1 MTGNRLVVLASVLAT
16 IAVAAGVAWFAGSRI
31 ESPADAAARTA
42 PPAPSPI
49 LVPVEKRVLGANVVT
64 RGTARFG
71 LPQPVSLAPSAL
83 KPQSSV
89 VTTLPARNVQM
100 GEGAVLLT
108 ASGRPVFI
116 FEGKVPAYRD
126 LAPGASGED
135 VRQLELALKRLGLDP
150 GPVDGVYDQQTG
162 AAVAKWYT
170 KKGWEP
176 FGPTREQQAA
186 LRALE
191 RDWAD
196 AEKAQV
202 AAMSALL
209 SMGPAV
215 DSARATAEFNNRT
228 VAVDITTKTA
238 ELQRLE
244 QSLRSDAKL
253 TVDDEKAKAI
263 HGNSAADAD
272 LAAQIAERA
281 VIELDPRQPETAR
294 ISANAK
300 LEVARAAAYRA
311 RVGGQLAVQTAERA
325 SEAVQDKI
333 QQAVAAKSAAS
344 LAEKSVRLEGEKTV
358 RAALDAQKLAA
369 VDAKLSA
376 ERARQLAA
384 DLEAARRKVGVQ
396 VPVDELVFIP
406 SLPVRVEEVKVLVG
420 TAAVGT
426 VLTVTDNQLAIDSSL
441 SLESAPLVKPGMP
454 AVIDEQ
460 ALGVKATG
468 KVQLVASTP
477 GTRAGV
483 DPLHVYMEIKVDAT
497 QVRLEG
503 ASVRVTIPIK
513 STQGAVTAVPNS
525 AVSLAADGS
534 SRVQVKRKD
543 VLEYVVVTPGLSA
556 DGFIEVAAVSG
567 KLEPGDLVVVGYNN
581 PRAIDDSAK
590 SAASEGKLNSAKA
603 ATKPPDPK

>member
-590 SAASEGKLNSAKA
+590 SAASEGKPNSAKA

>member
-135 VRQLELALKRLGLDP
+135 VRQLEQALKRLGFDP

-176 FGPTREQQAA
+176 FGPTREQQAT

-209 SMGPAV
+209 SMGPTV

-228 VAVDITTKTA
+228 VAVDITIKTA

-333 QQAVAAKSAAS
+333 QQAVAAKSASS

-406 SLPVRVEEVKVLVG
+406 SLPVRVEEVKVQVG
-420 TAAVGT
+420 TAAVGM

-543 VLEYVVVTPGLSA
+543 ALEYVVVTPGLSA
-556 DGFIEVAAVSG
+556 DGFIEVAPLSG
-567 KLEPGDLVVVGYNN
+567 KLEPGELVVVGYNN
-581 PRAIDDSAK
+581 PKTADDSAK
-590 SAASEGKLNSAKA
+590 TAANEGKPNA
-603 ATKPPDPK
+603 ATATTKPPDPK